1 MSARPATDGAHQLP
15 SRTGAV
21 NAEHDGSGPAPSP
34 ASAQTSSSAIA
45 SIPTSVSVA
54 GQAQLLH
61 VTASRFTA
69 EAALLVIPGLLTW
82 LYSQQGPQV
91 SAARLLPWV
100 AGMAVL
106 AVWLLWRRFLY
117 RRDRAHGVSDAAL
130 LTRWAPESQRV
141 ALIYGLAWATPVL
154 VTLGHAPFEFALAL
168 YMVLAGITAAATNY
182 LASIFGFFQRFF
194 LGIWVIALGSVVW
207 MFPQHWYFMLPLT
220 VLYCVISYRHA
231 QATHRFM
238 VRQIQLEERS
248 TYLADQYKTAK
259 EQAEQAL
266 TAKGLFLTTASHDL
280 RQPVHA
286 LGMLLETTR
295 RQNHDPALNP
305 LLRDMGSCVRSLNLM
320 FNSLLDLSKI
330 ESGTTIPRAAWCDL
344 HELLGEIVSVFRE
357 DASSRGLMLRLRVP
371 PTRAWVQADPGLLRQ
386 ALFNL
391 THNALRYTV
400 QGGVL
405 LALRKRQGGWQIDVC
420 DTGMGVAESE
430 QQQIFSPFYRNS
442 IAWDVDSAGHGLG
455 LAVVARCAK
464 LMQVQYGLRS
474 RLGRGSRFWLRF
486 ERHTAARWGGETP
499 RGFGSSAA
507 ASDTTSQLTDYQPQA
522 LLVGRC
528 LVVEDDPQVSHAW
541 AALMASWGLQASFA
555 SDSKEALSLLE
566 GGFEPQV
573 IFCDQRLRSGE
584 SGFELLRALLER
596 CPQAHG
602 AMVSGEFNAPELVQ
616 AENDGYLVLRKP
628 LNTAEMYVVLERW
641 LARQAT

>member
-1 MSARPATDGAHQLP
+1 
-15 SRTGAV
+15 
-21 NAEHDGSGPAPSP
+21 
-34 ASAQTSSSAIA
+34 
-45 SIPTSVSVA
+45 VSVA

-69 EAALLVIPGLLTW
+69 EAALLLIPGLLTW

-91 SAARLLPWV
+91 SALRLLPWV
-100 AGMAVL
+100 LGMAVL
-106 AVWLLWRRFLY
+106 AAWLLWRRYLY
-117 RRDRAHGVSDAAL
+117 RRDRAQGVSDAQL
-130 LTRWAPESQRV
+130 LARWAPESERV
-141 ALIYGLAWATPVL
+141 ALVYGMAWAAPVL
-154 VTLGHAPFEFALAL
+154 FTLGHAPLEFALAL

-182 LASIFGFFQRFF
+182 LASIFGFFLRFF
-194 LGIWVIALGSVVW
+194 LGIWVVALGAVVW

-220 VLYCVISYRHA
+220 ILYCVISYRHA

-248 TYLADQYKTAK
+248 TYLAEQYKTAK
-259 EQAEQAL
+259 EEAEQAL

-295 RQNHDPALNP
+295 RQNQDPALNP

-330 ESGTTIPRAAWCDL
+330 ESGTARPRAAWCDL
-344 HELLGEIVSVFRE
+344 HELLNEIVAVFRE
-357 DASSRGLMLRLRVP
+357 DATSRGLVLRLRLP

-420 DTGMGVAESE
+420 DTGMGVAEGE
-430 QQQIFSPFYRNS
+430 QQQIFSPFYRNT

-464 LMQVQYGLRS
+464 LMQAQYGLRS

-486 ERHTAARWGGETP
+486 EHRATARWEGKAMHGLA
-499 RGFGSSAA
+499 GAA
-507 ASDTTSQLTDYQPQA
+507 AYTDALPPIADYQPEA
-522 LLVGRC
+522 TLTGRC
-528 LVVEDDPQVSHAW
+528 LVVEDDPQVSKAW
-541 AALMASWGLQASFA
+541 ALLMASWGLDTRFA
-555 SDSKEALSLLE
+555 CDSKEALALLDA
-566 GGFEPQV
+566 GFEPQA

-596 CPQAHG
+596 CPHAHG
-602 AMVSGEFNAPELVQ
+602 AMVSGEFNAPELAQ

-628 LNTAEMYVVLERW
+628 LNTAEMHAVLERW
-641 LARQAT
+641 LQPVGA